1 LTNTKAALILH
12 PVRFRIVNEL
22 TRQALTPRQ
31 IAALL
36 PDISRPS
43 LYRHLQILLE
53 AGVLEIV
60 SEQRVNGATERT
72 YHVIRDAVR
81 LTEGD
86 VRAMSRD
93 EHTQAFSGYA
103 AMLIDTFT
111 RYMQTTPLENLGRDG
126 MGYTHLVTYLTPDE
140 LAQLQRELQTIV
152 VRLTQHTPEPE
163 RKRFT
168 LALIS
173 IPDERNS
180 ES

>member
-1 LTNTKAALILH
+1 MTNTKAALILH

-31 IAALL
+31 ISALL
-36 PDISRPS
+36 PDIARPS
-43 LYRHLQILLE
+43 LYRHLQTLLD

-60 SEQRVNGATERT
+60 GEKQVNGATERT
-72 YHVIRDAVR
+72 YRVIRDAAR
-81 LTEGD
+81 LSEGD
-86 VRAMSRD
+86 VRGMSR
-93 EHTQAFSGYA
+93 EENTQTFSGYA
-103 AMLIDTFT
+103 AMLIDTFS
-111 RYMQTTPLENLGRDG
+111 RYMQTVPLENLGRDG
-126 MGYTHLVTYLTPDE
+126 MGYTHLVTYLSPEE
-140 LAQLQRELQTIV
+140 LMQLQQELQTIV
-152 VRLTQHTPEPE
+152 ARLTQQSPEPD